1 MITLFSLQIDHQQQI
16 QQQLI
21 QNMLTYSQNDPQ
33 LMAKL
38 LALLQDKDTENET
51 VRFVFVLQFETLQ
64 KIILNFYTCILWHVC
79 VFVTSSSMHMV
90 AFGTFLC

>member
-51 VRFVFVLQFETLQ
+51 VRFVFVLQFETSHWIFTHAYCG
-64 KIILNFYTCILWHVC
+64 K
-79 VFVTSSSMHMV
+79 FVY
-90 AFGTFLC
+90 L

>member
-1 MITLFSLQIDHQQQI
+1 MITVFSLQIDHQQQI

-51 VRFVFVLQFETLQ
+51 VR
-64 KIILNFYTCILWHVC
+64 LNLYLFYNLKHHTGSLHMHITASLCIC
-79 VFVTSSSMHMV
+79 N
-90 AFGTFLC
+90 